1 MASPKINAG
10 IAPSA
15 KPKAILCRLINRW
28 PKISPLEIIL
38 LRVSMIELGA
48 GKKRTSI
55 QLNLAT
61 ISQIRMNAIGDATC
75 TTLSLTEFSINTCL
89 TYRSSGPPCNQRL
102 HVAAALLPH
111 SGSKLVAETALAQ
124 VFQIWYGVICGLLVR
139 GLTAE
144 DADVR
149 HRSIEIRD
157 DGQMNNIDRR
167 DSKIRLPGSAI

>member
-1 MASPKINAG
+1 M
-10 IAPSA
+10 
-15 KPKAILCRLINRW
+15 
-28 PKISPLEIIL
+28 
-38 LRVSMIELGA
+38 ELGA

-61 ISQIRMNAIGDATC
+61 ISQIRMNAIGDAIC
-75 TTLSLTEFSINTCL
+75 TTLSLREFSINTCL

-102 HVAAALLPH
+102 HVAAALSAFRPLLPH
-111 SGSKLVAETALAQ
+111 SGSKLVAKTALAQ
-124 VFQIWYGVICGLLVR
+124 VFQIWCGVICGLLVR

-144 DADVR
+144 DADVT

-157 DGQMNNIDRR
+157 DEQMNNIDRR